1 MRPYSESGY
10 VSATR
15 HCRRVLSF
23 FFKGFGVMRH
33 FNADI
38 SKSDSRG
45 VAQSFR
51 SPSAYIHP
59 DKNVVASPLNMMMR
73 PWNIGVWIS
82 NKITS
87 FFSGGADRGR
97 GSEEPMVYV
106 QRDDQGRLL
115 RVEYDPF
122 EGMTDVL
129 AVESDELRR
138 WLAAKEEVK
147 ARLDSLH
154 NSDLELVRV
163 LEDVVIV
170 LVDRGV
176 IQYTDLPEA
185 ARMKLD
191 ERAVARA
198 DIEGL
203 YSVLR
208 DKSVK

>member
-1 MRPYSESGY
+1 
-10 VSATR
+10 
-15 HCRRVLSF
+15 
-23 FFKGFGVMRH
+23 
-33 FNADI
+33 
-38 SKSDSRG
+38 
-45 VAQSFR
+45 
-51 SPSAYIHP
+51 
-59 DKNVVASPLNMMMR
+59 
-73 PWNIGVWIS
+73 
-82 NKITS
+82 
-87 FFSGGADRGR
+87 
-97 GSEEPMVYV
+97 MVYV

-203 YSVLR
+203 YTVLG
-208 DKSVK
+208 DKSRK

>member
-1 MRPYSESGY
+1 
-10 VSATR
+10 
-15 HCRRVLSF
+15 
-23 FFKGFGVMRH
+23 MRH
-33 FNADI
+33 FNAGM

-45 VAQSFR
+45 VAQSSR
-51 SPSAYIHP
+51 SHSPYIHT
-59 DKNVVASPLNMMMR
+59 DQNVVASPLNMLAR
-73 PWNIGVWIS
+73 PWNIGVWIG
-82 NKITS
+82 NKVAS
-87 FFSGGADRGR
+87 FFAGDANRGR

-115 RVEYDPF
+115 RVEYNPF

-129 AVESDELRR
+129 AVESEELRN

-147 ARLDSLH
+147 ARLDRLH

-203 YSVLR
+203 YGVLG
-208 DKSVK
+208 DKSRK

>member
-1 MRPYSESGY
+1 MRP
-10 VSATR
+10 
-15 HCRRVLSF
+15 
-23 FFKGFGVMRH
+23 
-33 FNADI
+33 FNADM
-38 SKSDSRG
+38 SKSDLRG
-45 VAQSFR
+45 IAQRAR
-51 SPSAYIHP
+51 SHSPYIHT
-59 DKNVVASPLNMMMR
+59 DQNVVASPLNMLMR
-73 PWNIGVWIS
+73 PGNIGAWIG
-82 NKITS
+82 NKVAS

-115 RVEYDPF
+115 RVEYAPF

-129 AVESDELRR
+129 AVESEELRN

-147 ARLDSLH
+147 ARLDRLH

-203 YSVLR
+203 YGVLG
-208 DKSVK
+208 DKPRK

>member
-1 MRPYSESGY
+1 MRPSD
-10 VSATR
+10 
-15 HCRRVLSF
+15 
-23 FFKGFGVMRH
+23 
-33 FNADI
+33 ADL
-38 SKSDSRG
+38 SKSDLRG
-45 VAQSFR
+45 IVQR
-51 SPSAYIHP
+51 SGSPAPYILT
-59 DKNVVASPLNMMMR
+59 DQNVVASTFTMLMR
-73 PWNIGVWIS
+73 PLKVGSWIGTKLAS
-82 NKITS
+82 C
-87 FFSGGADRGR
+87 FSGGSYRER

-115 RVEYDPF
+115 RVEYAAF

-129 AVESDELRR
+129 AIESEELHN

-147 ARLDSLH
+147 ARLDRLH

-170 LVDRGV
+170 LVDRGI

-185 ARMKLD
+185 ARLKLD

-203 YSVLR
+203 CGVLGGQANQQSKDSR
-208 DKSVK
+208 DLKD